1 MSETSDFGRISNQ
14 ECNTLFKNNT
24 GLNELHDLQAKE
36 VDIWKAGLLNE
47 A

>member
-14 ECNTLFKNNT
+14 ECNTFFKNNT
-24 GLNELHDLQAKE
+24 GLNQVPDQQAKE
-36 VDIWKAGLLNE
+36 VEIWKAGLLNK